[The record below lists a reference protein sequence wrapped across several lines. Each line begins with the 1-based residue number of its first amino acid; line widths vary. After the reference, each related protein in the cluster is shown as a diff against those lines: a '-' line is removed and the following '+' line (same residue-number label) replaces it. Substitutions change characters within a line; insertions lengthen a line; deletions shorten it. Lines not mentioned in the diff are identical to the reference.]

1 VSERRAYPQATIFLI
16 SLPIGSY
23 NRHGKN
29 MRTRLRNAVQA
40 ALIRRCELKPEELPA
55 FTVEVPHLDSH
66 GDFATNAALAVAHL
80 IKKPPRQI
88 ALWLCEE
95 LSNLD
100 FVERVEVA
108 GPGFV
113 NVFIRPGAW
122 RAMVVEI
129 VAAAADFGRSRAEQP
144 ESVMV
149 EFVSA
154 NPTGPL
160 HVGHGR
166 GAVIGDVLAN
176 LIAVTGHRVYREFYV
191 NDAGNQVH
199 NLALSVLYHLRAKRG
214 LTSTFPEDGYRG
226 VYVMDLADQVPAQ
239 LTAFVP
245 NEPSSADLDAIQEFA
260 VSRMLAVIKD
270 DLASFGVR
278 MDRYSSERD
287 LVQRGRLQETF
298 DELEKREA
306 IQTSDGARWFLAE
319 KYGDEKPRVLVK
331 SDGSNTYF
339 ATDVAYHLDKLRRGF
354 DRLINIWGADHHG
367 YIPRLKAALAA
378 LGHPPEKLEVLL
390 VQMVSLLRDGQPVL
404 LSKRAGEIISMRE
417 VVEEVGPDA
426 ARFFFLMRSSDS
438 QMEFDLELAKKR
450 SLDNPVFY
458 VQYGHA
464 RLSSI
469 LAKAA
474 ERGIPVPQIDDV
486 RTIDVSPLTA
496 ADELLMIKKMADFPD
511 MLRRAAE
518 NCAPHLVVF
527 YVQDLV
533 ATFHRYYT
541 TGSRTN
547 PILGGDPKQIAARLV
562 FVLAL
567 RQVIRNALTVLGVSA
582 PDRME
587 SLPAADEQQE
597 PE

>member
-1 VSERRAYPQATIFLI
+1 
-16 SLPIGSY
+16 
-23 NRHGKN
+23 
-29 MRTRLRNAVQA
+29 MRTRLRHAVQA
-40 ALIRRCELKPEELPA
+40 AIIRRCELKPEELPT
-55 FTVEVPHLDSH
+55 FTVEVPHLDNH
-66 GDFATNAALAVAHL
+66 GDLATNAALALARLVR
-80 IKKPPRQI
+80 KQPRQI
-88 ALWLCEE
+88 AQWLCED
-95 LSNLD
+95 LSGLD
-100 FVERVEVA
+100 FVERVDIA

-113 NVFIRPGAW
+113 NVFIRPEAW
-122 RAMVVEI
+122 RGVVAEI
-129 VAAAADFGRSRAEQP
+129 VTAGADFGRSQAEQP
-144 ESVMV
+144 ESVIV

-166 GAVIGDVLAN
+166 GAVIGDVLGS
-176 LIAVTGHRVYREFYV
+176 LLSVTGHRVYREFYV
-191 NDAGNQVH
+191 NDAGNQVQ
-199 NLALSVLYHLRAKRG
+199 NLAQSIVYHLRTKRG
-214 LTSTFPEDGYRG
+214 LSSTFPEDGYRG
-226 VYVMDLADQVPAQ
+226 AYVADLADQVPTQ
-239 LTAFVP
+239 LTSFLP
-245 NEPSSADLDAIQEFA
+245 NDPNSKELSAIQEFC
-260 VSRMLAVIKD
+260 VQRMLAVIVD
-270 DLASFGVR
+270 DLAAFGVR
-278 MDRYSSERD
+278 MDRYSSERE
-287 LVQRGRLQETF
+287 LVQSGRLQETF
-298 DELEKREA
+298 AELEKRKT
-306 IQTSDGARWFLAE
+306 IQMSEGAYWFLADQF
-319 KYGDEKPRVLVK
+319 GDEKPRVLVK

-367 YIPRLKAALAA
+367 YIPRLKAALTA

-390 VQMVSLLRDGQPVL
+390 VQMVSLLRAGQPVL

-469 LAKAA
+469 LAKAT
-474 ERGIPVPQIDDV
+474 ERGIPVPTLDDV
-486 RTIDVSPLTA
+486 RAIDLSPLA
-496 ADELLMIKKMADFPD
+496 SSDELQMIKKMADFPD
-511 MLRRAAE
+511 MLRRANE
-518 NCAPHLVVF
+518 NRAPHLVVF
-527 YVQDLV
+527 YIQDLV

-587 SLPAADEQQE
+587 TLVVADEQQV

>member
-1 VSERRAYPQATIFLI
+1 
-16 SLPIGSY
+16 
-23 NRHGKN
+23 
-29 MRTRLRNAVQA
+29 MRTRLHHAIQA
-40 ALIRRCELKPEELPA
+40 AIIRRCELKPEEFPT
-55 FTVEVPHLDSH
+55 FTVEVPHLDNH
-66 GDFATNAALAVAHL
+66 GDFATNAALALARLVR
-80 IKKPPRQI
+80 KQPRQI
-88 ALWLCEE
+88 AQWLRED
-95 LSNLD
+95 LSGLD
-100 FVERVEVA
+100 FVERVEIA

-113 NVFIRPGAW
+113 NVFIRPEAW
-122 RAMVVEI
+122 RGVVAEI
-129 VAAAADFGRSRAEQP
+129 VGAGTDFGRSQAEKP
-144 ESVMV
+144 ESVIV

-166 GAVIGDVLAN
+166 GAVIGDVLAS

-191 NDAGNQVH
+191 NDAGNQVQ
-199 NLALSVLYHLRAKRG
+199 NLAQSVLYHLRTKRG
-214 LTSTFPEDGYRG
+214 LSSTFPEEGYRG
-226 VYVMDLADQVPAQ
+226 AYVADLADQVPAQ
-239 LTAFVP
+239 LTAFLP
-245 NEPSSADLDAIQEFA
+245 NEISSAELGAIQEFC
-260 VSRMLAVIKD
+260 VQRMLAVIVD

-298 DELEKREA
+298 AELEKRKT
-306 IQTSDGARWFLAE
+306 IQMSEGACWFLAE

-390 VQMVSLLRDGQPVL
+390 VQMVSLLRAGQPVV

-417 VVEEVGPDA
+417 VVEEVGQDA

-469 LAKAA
+469 LAKAT
-474 ERGIPVPQIDDV
+474 ERGIPVPTLEGLRAIDL
-486 RTIDVSPLTA
+486 SPLA
-496 ADELLMIKKMADFPD
+496 SADELQMIKKMADFPD
-511 MLRRAAE
+511 MLRRANE
-518 NCAPHLVVF
+518 NRAPHLVVF
-527 YVQDLV
+527 YIQDLV

-582 PDRME
+582 PDRMDT
-587 SLPAADEQQE
+587 LAVADAQQV

>member
-1 VSERRAYPQATIFLI
+1 
-16 SLPIGSY
+16 
-23 NRHGKN
+23 
-29 MRTRLRNAVQA
+29 MRTRLRNALQA
-40 ALIRRCELKPEELPA
+40 AILRRCELKPEDLPA
-55 FTVEVPHLDSH
+55 VTVEVPHLESH
-66 GDFATNAALAVAHL
+66 GDFATNAALALARL
-80 IKKPPRQI
+80 IRKPPRQI
-88 ALWLCEE
+88 AQWLCED
-95 LSNLD
+95 LRDLD

-113 NVFIRPGAW
+113 NVFIRPEAW
-122 RAMVVEI
+122 RGVVSEI
-129 VAAAADFGRSRAEQP
+129 AAAGVDFGRSRIERP

-166 GAVIGDVLAN
+166 GAVIGDALAS

-191 NDAGNQVH
+191 NDAGNQVR
-199 NLALSVLYHLRAKRG
+199 NLVLSVLYHVRTKRG
-214 LTSTFPEDGYRG
+214 LSTTFPEEGYRG
-226 VYVMDLADQVPAQ
+226 AYVADLADQVPSQ
-239 LTAFVP
+239 LTVFLP
-245 NEPSSADLDAIQEFA
+245 NEPSQADLEAIQEFC
-260 VSRMLAVIKD
+260 VKQMLAAIRE

-278 MDRYSSERD
+278 MDRYSSECD
-287 LVQRGRLQETF
+287 LLQSGRLQETF
-298 DELEKREA
+298 AELDKRKT
-306 IQTSDGARWFLAE
+306 IQMSEGARWFLADQF
-319 KYGDEKPRVLVK
+319 GDEKPRVLVK

-367 YIPRLKAALAA
+367 YIPRLKAALKA

-390 VQMVSLLRDGQPVL
+390 VQMVSLLRAGQPVL

-438 QMEFDLELAKKR
+438 QMEFDLELAKKH

-474 ERGIPVPQIDDV
+474 ERGIPVPVLDDV
-486 RTIDVSPLTA
+486 STIDLSPLES
-496 ADELLMIKKMADFPD
+496 ADELQMIKKMADYPD

-518 NCAPHLVVF
+518 NRAPHLVVF
-527 YVQDLV
+527 YVQEMV

-547 PILGGDPKQIAARLV
+547 PILGGDPKQIAARLA

-587 SLPAADEQQE
+587 SLAVADEQQA